1 MGRAPGRQATEMGS
15 GGPCV
20 CLSLQT
26 PRRPHS
32 PGVGGPLRRGAVVLC
47 LPLPAD
53 PQAISQPRGGLQSH
67 AQGPSFPC
75 PIITTSRRWACH
87 YSHHADEKTEARGGG
102 ERLTRVT

>member
-32 PGVGGPLRRGAVVLC
+32 PGVGGPLRRGVGVPVSASPCRPPGDLTAPGRPPEPRSGSKF
-47 LPLPAD
+47 PLPHHHYF
-53 PQAISQPRGGLQSH
+53 QEVGMSL
-67 AQGPSFPC
+67 FP
-75 PIITTSRRWACH
+75 SRR
-87 YSHHADEKTEARGGG
+87 
-102 ERLTRVT
+102 